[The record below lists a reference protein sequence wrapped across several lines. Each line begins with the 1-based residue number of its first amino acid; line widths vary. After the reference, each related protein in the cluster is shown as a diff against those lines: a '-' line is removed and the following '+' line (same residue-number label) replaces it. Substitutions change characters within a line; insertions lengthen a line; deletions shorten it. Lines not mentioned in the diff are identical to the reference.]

1 MLNVGSKE
9 VNTLY
14 CYDKEVNHLDLANN
28 EVYNGNIPEY
38 LKAFRKVSTITKDL
52 VDSLNMQD
60 IEDVIIPKNVTTIDT
75 SAFQNLD
82 KMKSITISNSVT
94 SIGDSAFSGCAG
106 LINVIIPESV
116 QSIGKSAFRDCN
128 SLINVVIL
136 STKYN
141 TIKEYTFY
149 NCSNLTNIDVSR
161 LSYLK
166 IDKYA
171 FSHCTNLSTFEWSS
185 LLLQGSIL
193 PYAFENCLSLTS
205 IHVPDDLYSIANTA
219 FYGCDNLEHIT
230 VDVNNY
236 NYYCPDGCNTII
248 FRSQNQL
255 VLGCKNTIIPDDV
268 QYIQRYAFAGCKGLI
283 NITIPDS
290 VRGISEYAFSNCSG
304 LKSIT
309 IPKSVTTLGTSGAGV
324 AGTVFMGCNAL
335 TSIKVDADNTKFDS
349 RDNCNAI
356 IQTSDNRLI
365 VGCKNTIIP
374 NSVSVIGG
382 FSFSG
387 QSELTSITIPNSVT
401 NIVNT
406 AFKDC
411 IGLTNVTV
419 ENEFNS
425 SLNISA
431 GSYTPEVMINIF
443 NNLKD
448 LTGQTS
454 KTISLG
460 IDNLAKLTE
469 EQKAIATNKNWALV

>member
-1 MLNVGSKE
+1 MLNIGSKE
-9 VNTLY
+9 VASLY

-28 EVYNGNIPEY
+28 EVYSSNIPEY
-38 LKAFRKVSTITKDL
+38 LKAFKKVSTITKDL
-52 VDSLNMQD
+52 VNSLNMQD
-60 IEDVIIPKNVTTIDT
+60 VEDVTIPKNVTTIDT
-75 SAFQNLD
+75 AAFQNLD
-82 KMKSITISNSVT
+82 KMKSVTISNSVT

-116 QSIGKSAFRDCN
+116 ESIGKSAFRDCN
-128 SLINVVIL
+128 SLTNIVIL

-161 LSYLK
+161 LSYLE

-171 FSHCTNLSTFEWSS
+171 FSHCTNLSTFEWRSS
-185 LLLQGSIL
+185 LDRGSISS
-193 PYAFENCLSLTS
+193 YAFENCLSLTS
-205 IHVPDDLYSIANTA
+205 IHVPRYLYSIANTA

-230 VDVNNY
+230 VDVNNN
-236 NYYCPDGCNTII
+236 NYYCPDGCNAII
-248 FRSQNQL
+248 FRSQKQL

-268 QYIQRYAFAGCKGLI
+268 QFIQKYAFAGCKGLI

-290 VRGISEYAFSNCSG
+290 VVGIKEYAFSNCSG

-309 IPKSVTTLGTSGAGV
+309 IPKSVTGLGSYGGV
-324 AGTVFMGCNAL
+324 GGTVFIGCNAL
-335 TSIKVDADNTKFDS
+335 TSIKVDADNTQFDS

-356 IQTSDNRLI
+356 IQISNNRLI

-374 NSVSVIGG
+374 NSVTAIGG
-382 FSFSG
+382 LSFSG

-401 NIVNT
+401 IIVST

-425 SLNISA
+425 SLYISA

-448 LTGQTS
+448 LTGETS

-469 EQKAIATNKNWALV
+469 EQKAIATNKNWKLV